1 MARVVGRPFTS
12 ENNPRAGGKPGRQRK
27 TTIMRTN
34 AELLAASKLMTPLE
48 VLQGFAND
56 ELTDEGLRITAAN
69 AAARYVHK
77 PMPQAVEHSG
87 TVRLRHTFAEAVL
100 GEDEGP
106 QT

>member
-1 MARVVGRPFTS
+1 MAKSSTRFTP
-12 ENNPRAGGKPGRQRK
+12 ETAPRAGGKPGRRRK
-27 TTIMRTN
+27 TTLMRTN

-56 ELTDEGLRITAAN
+56 ELTDESLRITAAH
-69 AAARYVHK
+69 AAARYVHR

-100 GEDEGP
+100 SDEDDGAP
-106 QT
+106 T